1 MTVHSKLR
9 NLFVAAGVA
18 GAVGVSG
25 IAQAG
30 TTWDMPIVWPD
41 GNFHTKNARMF
52 AEEVKKA
59 TGSEL
64 DANVDQPGSLFV
76 QGDHGAIALRN
87 IRIKVLD

>member
-1 MTVHSKLR
+1 V
-9 NLFVAAGVA
+9 N
-18 GAVGVSG
+18 
-25 IAQAG
+25 
-30 TTWDMPIVWPD
+30 
-41 GNFHTKNARMF
+41 
-52 AEEVKKA
+52 KA

>member
-18 GAVGVSG
+18 GAVGISG
-25 IAQAG
+25 LAQAG

-52 AEEVKKA
+52 AQEVKKA
-59 TGSEL
+59 TG
-64 DANVDQPGSLFV
+64 GSPSRAPNSARRRMRF
-76 QGDHGAIALRN
+76 
-87 IRIKVLD
+87 